1 MSNNF
6 FFFLWIVLKSFKIKC
21 KRCQA
26 HNEINLNFRSISDS
40 HVESNLFEI
49 FKFKDSSILSI
60 SCWLKICESNS
71 DCLQHLCAE
80 TASLSFLKASDIFG
94 NKKSIVTRNVE
105 KEATLN
111 KEVSIFKQTNIRVI
125 VEDPYG
131 LAQKTDKNKNQPFL
145 PNSVGQYLIWVSFLF
160 V

>member
-1 MSNNF
+1 MNNNF
-6 FFFLWIVLKSFKIKC
+6 FFFSFKYFKIFQIKC

-49 FKFKDSSILSI
+49 FKFKDSSIISI
-60 SCWLKICESNS
+60 NCWLKICESNS

-80 TASLSFLKASDIFG
+80 TASLSFLKATDIFG

-145 PNSVGQYLIWVSFLF
+145 PNSVGQYLI
-160 V
+160 

>member
-1 MSNNF
+1 
-6 FFFLWIVLKSFKIKC
+6 
-21 KRCQA
+21 
-26 HNEINLNFRSISDS
+26 
-40 HVESNLFEI
+40 
-49 FKFKDSSILSI
+49 
-60 SCWLKICESNS
+60 
-71 DCLQHLCAE
+71 
-80 TASLSFLKASDIFG
+80 LKATDIFG

-111 KEVSIFKQTNIRVI
+111 NKEVSIFKQTSVRVI

-145 PNSVGQYLIWVSFLF
+145 PNSVGQYLILVSFLF